1 MYKLIE
7 HLIHLKFLEYHIQFS
22 RIFYETDKNFIRLK
36 LKLYLATKVVNKS
49 GSEVIENLQ
58 FSGIKVKLEIKRVEL
73 IKELNYSQIVF
84 LKGAKI

>member
-49 GSEVIENLQ
+49 GSEVIEKLQ
-58 FSGIKVKLEIKRVEL
+58 FSGIKGKLKIKGFVDVKSCNLQKRL
-73 IKELNYSQIVF
+73 
-84 LKGAKI
+84 